1 MNLKQSNIPIVG
13 KYIGAFVNVLY
24 LTMPLLGIMAYG
36 ISALT
41 LYTVNI
47 NWIKDNISWLSIP
60 VYFVMIIIFC
70 LLLMLLNYKY
80 LYPSYYAF
88 LNKQAYI
95 HNNPIQKDLALIKKK
110 LEISEDNVKEVLNE
124 QDTVR
129 SNRNN
134 T

>member
-1 MNLKQSNIPIVG
+1 MNLKQRDLPVVG

-24 LTMPLLGIMAYG
+24 LTMPLLGIMAYT

-47 NWIKDNISWLSIP
+47 NWIRSNISWLSIP
-60 VYFVMIIIFC
+60 VYFVLIIIFC

-80 LYPSYYAF
+80 LYPSYYTF

-95 HNNPIQKDLALIKKK
+95 HNNPIQKDLALIKKAMN
-110 LEISEDNVKEVLNE
+110 INE
-124 QDTVR
+124 EK
-129 SNRNN
+129 
-134 T
+134 

>member
-47 NWIKDNISWLSIP
+47 NWIKNNISWLSIP
-60 VYFVMIIIFC
+60 VYFVLIIIFC

-95 HNNPIQKDLALIKKK
+95 HNNPIQKDLKLIKEK
-110 LEISEDNVKEVLNE
+110 LGINE
-124 QDTVR
+124 E
-129 SNRNN
+129 NN
-134 T
+134 KS